1 MIVQL
6 GPRAGDDRAPESPPC
21 PRPPVDAHNSARLGV
36 ADTPDDQL
44 DERLPL
50 RSQRLRPRLRP
61 RPRTDPIASTS
72 TSRCC
77 DVRWNPPSPSGAK
90 SGGHT
95 HPGLHGG
102 RDRAWRAIAACI
114 SPVRPTW
121 AEGLILRR
129 MVMSSGARSRSRSRT
144 PPRSVGS
151 MRVAPYARGSP
162 ARARSAPSM
171 SVVLRLWNPPGGRW
185 ASFAQVNSP
194 VASSAGIAR
203 SSSASRT
210 QTVGVNTGAV
220 HSIPPHRAA
229 ARYGA
234 GRFSQ
239 HCGRGAS

>member
-1 MIVQL
+1 MLAYTPAAVAS
-6 GPRAGDDRAPESPPC
+6 AGSP
-21 PRPPVDAHNSARLGV
+21 
-36 ADTPDDQL
+36 
-44 DERLPL
+44 
-50 RSQRLRPRLRP
+50 
-61 RPRTDPIASTS
+61 
-72 TSRCC
+72 
-77 DVRWNPPSPSGAK
+77 
-90 SGGHT
+90 
-95 HPGLHGG
+95 
-102 RDRAWRAIAACI
+102 
-114 SPVRPTW
+114 
-121 AEGLILRR
+121 
-129 MVMSSGARSRSRSRT
+129 T

-162 ARARSAPSM
+162 ARARSAPPM
-171 SVVLRLWNPPGGRW
+171 SIVFGMWNPPGSRW

-203 SSSASRT
+203 SSPASRT